1 MTTTTSPQQ
10 PLQSLK
16 RLARKIAKAFKD
28 DANYRF
34 YLAYCQR
41 YPLKIIW
48 RAFIEV
54 QHVPP
59 ERIRKSKGALFNYLV
74 QKYAKEYQELIGTQ
88 GDAGDTTDSS
98 DTTGTVENPG
108 R

>member
-1 MTTTTSPQQ
+1 MTIALSSQHSPQ
-10 PLQSLK
+10 PLK
-16 RLARKIAKAFKD
+16 RIARKIAKGFKD
-28 DANYRF
+28 EANYKF

-54 QHVPP
+54 QRIPA

-74 QKYAKEYQELIGTQ
+74 QKYAQGYQELLGNQ
-88 GDAGDTTDSS
+88 EDATDAANA
-98 DTTGTVENPG
+98 TENFG
-108 R
+108 G